1 MKVIAFEEHYKTHA
15 IAQANKANPIEQTYD
30 TWKQLGRFPGDP
42 ALGVPPGIYALDDKR
57 IAAMDAAGIDVQILS
72 HTAPGPEELEPSLG
86 IELAR
91 QSNDAAH
98 AAVTRYP
105 GRFRGFATLP
115 MRDPKAAVEELE
127 RTIHKLGFVGALI
140 NGHVNGRYLDDKF
153 FWPIFECAENLNV
166 PIYLHPN
173 RPPQPVVS
181 ACYEGFNPIVSGFL
195 ALAGLGWH
203 IDTGIHAMRL
213 ILGGVFDAFPRLQ
226 MIVGHNFEI
235 LSWAG
240 WRSTYAFPPK
250 DTGLKRHIID
260 YLRENFYGGILA
272 GEFSD
277 QVPGAIDKS
286 WSASYQ
292 AYLGMAN
299 TIGSDRVLFTT
310 DTPYGSM
317 KAARQCFDQMPIDE
331 NDKKKIGYLNAE
343 RLLGLSFEADKIL
356 ARTA

>member
-1 MKVIAFEEHYKTHA
+1 MKVIAFEEHYKTPA
-15 IAQANKANPIEQTYD
+15 IAQANKANPIEQIYD
-30 TWKQLGRFPGDP
+30 RWNKLGRFPGDP
-42 ALGVPPGIYALDDKR
+42 SQGIPHGIYDLDEKR
-57 IAAMDAAGIDVQILS
+57 IAAMDSAGIDVQILS
-72 HTAPGPEELEPSLG
+72 HTCPGPEELEPRLAL
-86 IELAR
+86 ELAR
-91 QSNDAAH
+91 QANDAAH
-98 AAVTRYP
+98 ATVTRYP
-105 GRFRGFATLP
+105 DRFRAFATLP
-115 MRDPKAAVEELE
+115 MRDPKAATEELE
-127 RTIHKLGFVGALI
+127 RTVRKLGFVGALI

-153 FWPIFECAENLNV
+153 FWPVFECAEHLNV

-181 ACYEGFNPIVSGFL
+181 VYYDGFNPIVSGFL
-195 ALAGLGWH
+195 ALAGVGWH
-203 IDTGIHAMRL
+203 VDTGLHALRL

-226 MIVGHNFEI
+226 IIVGHNFEI
-235 LSWAG
+235 LSWTG
-240 WRSTYAFPPK
+240 WRATYAFPPK
-250 DTGLKRHIID
+250 DTGLKRHVID

-331 NDKKKIGYLNAE
+331 NDKKKIAYLNAE
-343 RLLGLSFEADKIL
+343 RLLGLSFEAERVL
-356 ARTA
+356 SRTA